1 MNLYQKVGIE
11 VEIENKCSVLA
22 QLVEQV
28 TVDAKG
34 YKVSSILTA
43 SKVITGSQVR
53 ALQTEPNI
61 KRKMKLNLSPL
72 QDYLVVQIEAKT
84 EKSAGGLYMP
94 DSAEK
99 PRMTGTVLAIGP
111 DVENVKDGDTV
122 YVTYKDAFATTV
134 SDTWIFPEKN
144 ILAIVS

>member
-1 MNLYQKVGIE
+1 
-11 VEIENKCSVLA
+11 
-22 QLVEQV
+22 
-28 TVDAKG
+28 
-34 YKVSSILTA
+34 
-43 SKVITGSQVR
+43 
-53 ALQTEPNI
+53 
-61 KRKMKLNLSPL
+61 MKLNLSPL

-134 SDTWIFPEKN
+134 LDTWIFPEKN